1 MPAIWTDADD
11 TVTRIHYRESE
22 LSDARL
28 DGATIVESVPDANEA
43 DNETSQLHYTEKD
56 GLYYEYTRYPTR
68 LKLPGEEGTHLV
80 DAVEAGDLQTVLNII
95 ERLGRR

>member
-43 DNETSQLHYTEKD
+43 DNETSQLYYTDAD
-56 GLYYEYTRYPTR
+56 GFFYEYTMHPTR
-68 LKLPGEEGTHLV
+68 LKLPDGEGTRLV
-80 DAVEAGDLQTVLNII
+80 DAVDAGDLQTVLDVI
-95 ERLGRR
+95 ERLSRQ